1 MHSELSLEVGAVFGL
16 DKQGVVRRLTVNQDL
31 VGIRFEQESKEIA
44 GFLTAEYNT
53 SVNRTGLHGIQGTY
67 LLVSPTASKP
77 LRKKVK
83 FLPAVS
89 LSGLRVAVVL
99 QRVAAC
105 FTETLYSR
113 KREKMNS
120 MGRLRGVNSHVNIF
134 LSLVLTVFSSTAC
147 SGQNRMMSF
156 APDQPSQPAAS
167 TSAPAGLQNSY
178 ADLVSRVSPA
188 VVTIRSTERSRPAQ
202 QFPFMDDPRFRE
214 FFGDRMPQQTPR
226 QVQGVGSGVIVNP
239 NGYILTNHHVVDGS
253 TDIKVELTDNRIFS
267 ARLVGSD
274 PPSDLA
280 VLKIEAAGL
289 PTVAVGNS
297 DQVRVGDVVLA
308 LGNPLGIGQT
318 VTSGIVSAKGR
329 ATGLSDGSF
338 EDFIQTDASIN
349 RGNSGGALVNTNGEL
364 IGINSQ
370 ILSPSGGNIGIGFAI
385 PSNMAKAVMDQLMKN
400 GRVSRGMLG
409 VTIQPVDADLA
420 ASLNLTSKRGAI
432 VTNVSA
438 GRPADKAGIRR
449 GDVITAVNN
458 TPVNDPNSLRNTV
471 AALAPGTNTTVTLQR
486 NGQDQRVSVALAEL
500 PDRPRESEQ
509 TSSNEGGTGN
519 SRYGLTLQVFTAD
532 NAGRYGLDEDDQGLL
547 VTRVDPNGAAAGA
560 GIRQGDLIQE
570 VNRRP
575 VRNVPDFSTAIQQSG
590 SRPALLLVKRR
601 NAVTFLTLRP
611 GS

>member
-1 MHSELSLEVGAVFGL
+1 MGRFKGVTARMNILLSLIL
-16 DKQGVVRRLTVNQDL
+16 
-31 VGIRFEQESKEIA
+31 I
-44 GFLTAEYNT
+44 
-53 SVNRTGLHGIQGTY
+53 
-67 LLVSPTASKP
+67 
-77 LRKKVK
+77 
-83 FLPAVS
+83 
-89 LSGLRVAVVL
+89 
-99 QRVAAC
+99 
-105 FTETLYSR
+105 
-113 KREKMNS
+113 
-120 MGRLRGVNSHVNIF
+120 
-134 LSLVLTVFSSTAC
+134 VFSFSAC
-147 SGQNRMMSF
+147 SGQSRGMSF
-156 APDQPSQPAAS
+156 APEQPSQPAAS
-167 TSAPAGLQNSY
+167 NPAPVGLQNSY

-188 VVTIRSTERSRPAQ
+188 VVTIRSTERTRPAQ

-214 FFGDRMPQQTPR
+214 FFGDRGPQQIPR
-226 QVQGVGSGVIVNP
+226 QVEGVGSGVIVNS
-239 NGYILTNHHVVDGS
+239 NGYILTNHHVVDGA
-253 TDIKVELTDNRIFS
+253 IEVKVELTDNRTFT
-267 ARLVGSD
+267 ARVVGSD

-280 VLKIEAAGL
+280 VLKIDTTGL
-289 PTVAVGNS
+289 PTVSVGDS
-297 DQVRVGDVVLA
+297 DKVRVGDVVLA

-400 GRVSRGMLG
+400 GKVRRGMLG

-420 ASLNLTSKRGAI
+420 ASMNLPAARGAI
-432 VTNVSA
+432 VTNVTA
-438 GRPADKAGIRR
+438 GGPADKAGIKR

-471 AALAPGTNTTVTLQR
+471 ASLAPGSNATVTLQR
-486 NGQDQRVSVALAEL
+486 NGSDQNVSVALAEL

-509 TSSNEGGTGN
+509 TSSNNGGGTSN
-519 SRYGLTLQVFTAD
+519 DKYGLTLQVFTAE
-532 NAGRYGLDEDDQGLL
+532 NANRYGLDPDDQGLL
-547 VTRVDPNGAAAGA
+547 VSQVDPNGSAATA
-560 GIRQGDLIQE
+560 GIRPGDLIQE

-575 VRNVPDFSTAIQQSG
+575 VRNVADFTAAIQQSG

-601 NAVTFLTLRP
+601 NNVTFLTLRA